1 MACRANRQ
9 GSVVQFSVGA
19 MVVLCVWW
27 LHCSAETNHFVIMG
41 NHFGFTSF
49 PSVVLI
55 DTQHDVELARANI
68 TNDKDSAN
76 LVTLIPDES
85 FHADNLDISRKV
97 SCGAHKCFFA
107 FKKNMQV
114 GYLVTLKSFASD
126 QDWFHEATLSYAL
139 AKELN
144 ETFGIH
150 HFLLDSP
157 IKVTITR
164 KLAQVMNAKLS
175 RKSADTT
182 AVGASPP
189 TYTIGA
195 TAILQ
200 KARVAPEPHLLIG
213 NSPDKLAMFQRNLQS
228 FLVHIQQDNNQIEF
242 ARTFVENMNVT
253 RLVLTNKPCLLRD
266 FQVIVDTNG
275 QFHHFDLDRCFEL
288 GYQDMEWANSPAN
301 VQRWSQALDEIERQV
316 LQTVVV

>member
-19 MVVLCVWW
+19 MMVLCVWW
-27 LHCSAETNHFVIMG
+27 LHCSAETNHFVIIG
-41 NHFGFTSF
+41 NQFGLTSF
-49 PSVVLI
+49 PSVVF
-55 DTQHDVELARANI
+55 DDDVELARANQTI
-68 TNDKDSAN
+68 DKDSAH
-76 LVTLIPDES
+76 LVTLPPDDS
-85 FHADNLDISRKV
+85 FHADNLDISNKIA
-97 SCGAHKCFFA
+97 CGAHKCFFLL
-107 FKKNMQV
+107 KTKMQV
-114 GYLVTLKSFASD
+114 GYLVTLKNFASH

-182 AVGASPP
+182 TVGVSPP
-189 TYTIGA
+189 TYTVGA

-213 NSPDKLAMFQRNLQS
+213 NSPDKLAMFQRNLHS
-228 FLVHIQQDNNQIEF
+228 FLVHMQQDNQKEF